1 MTTPYPTTTL
11 WTCPFMIPLGMYQ
24 SLRSRTAKFDPQRIR
39 QHSVTREA
47 RAIPIGEHILVQ
59 RTSSRI
65 LPPSINPPCLPIH
78 KIASVS
84 FPLAPTGFTPSVFSV
99 DFFSVDTSISYTY
112 HFDFTFTELIS
123 EPWEVRFMWSPS
135 SSLRVRCSSVPLQ
148 DALAALYQAHPAVLD
163 LSPLAYLSRCLSLC
177 RCFPGGIARR
187 NSSEMML
194 KTDVK

>member
-65 LPPSINPPCLPIH
+65 LLLASILHAYLFIKSPQYPSLWPLLVLLLRCSVSIFYLLTLLSRTLITSTLRSLNSSPSLGKYGSCGLLPPPSE
-78 KIASVS
+78 
-84 FPLAPTGFTPSVFSV
+84 
-99 DFFSVDTSISYTY
+99 
-112 HFDFTFTELIS
+112 FD
-123 EPWEVRFMWSPS
+123 
-135 SSLRVRCSSVPLQ
+135 
-148 DALAALYQAHPAVLD
+148 AALYHYKTHWPLYTKLTLQCSTCHCLCISPAVYT
-163 LSPLAYLSRCLSLC
+163 SAGASLA
-177 RCFPGGIARR
+177 
-187 NSSEMML
+187 
-194 KTDVK
+194 V

>member
-1 MTTPYPTTTL
+1 MTTLMTTPYPTTTL

-65 LPPSINPPCLPIH
+65 LPPSIDPPCLPIH

-99 DFFSVDTSISYTY
+99 DFLSVDTSISYTY

-123 EPWEVRFMWSPS
+123 GLWEVRFVWSPT
-135 SSLRVRCSSVPLQ
+135 SSLRVRL
-148 DALAALYQAHPAVLD
+148 ALYHYKTHWPLYTKLTLQCSTCHCLCISPAVYT
-163 LSPLAYLSRCLSLC
+163 SAGASLA
-177 RCFPGGIARR
+177 
-187 NSSEMML
+187 
-194 KTDVK
+194 V